1 MGQPVVVVV
10 SFAFGPWL
18 GDGSL
23 HPTSVIDFLRALSS
37 VRDALHLLPTVCTET
52 RLAFA
57 RSMLALVTLSIALA
71 SSSAGCRFR
80 GHDATRRRAA
90 LADTSVAP
98 GPRSSGT
105 STARTILITAHDYAF
120 TGVPARIHAGWL
132 TFRLV
137 NAGSEVHMLGIARV
151 PYGHSARAV
160 LEAIARDRVE
170 PETTAWGGPNAV
182 SPGDTATVTL
192 FFPAGEYAITCSV
205 ESADGKR
212 HALHGMMALMTVTGT
227 PDSSSTAA
235 AHAPAPADVNVTL
248 TDYHVGVRGALSA
261 GDRTVHVQNGASR
274 GHDLEI
280 LEILPGHSAADAMR
294 WFEHPARETPTARA
308 IGGVVA
314 IHPGQEA
321 VVSATFR
328 PGNYLFLCWV
338 PDSAG
343 RPHFRRGMHQAIT
356 VATARS
362 RTDEQ
367 HAR

>member
-1 MGQPVVVVV
+1 VVVV
-10 SFAFGPWL
+10 SFTFGPCL

-23 HPTSVIDFLRALSS
+23 HPTSVIDVLRALSS
-37 VRDALHLLPTVCTET
+37 DGAALHLLPTVCTET
-52 RLAFA
+52 KLTFA
-57 RSMLALVTLSIALA
+57 RSMLALVTLSITLA
-71 SSSAGCRFR
+71 GSSAGCRFG

-105 STARTILITAHDYAF
+105 STARTILVTAHEYAF

-132 TFRLV
+132 TFRLA

-151 PYGHSARAV
+151 PYGHSA
-160 LEAIARDRVE
+160 RVE

-212 HALHGMMALMTVTGT
+212 HSLHGMMALMTVTGT
-227 PDSSSTAA
+227 PDSSSEA

-248 TDYHVGVRGALSA
+248 TDYHVGVRGTLSA

-343 RPHFRRGMHQAIT
+343 RPHFQRGMHQAIT
-356 VATARS
+356 VAAARS
-362 RTDEQ
+362 RMDER
-367 HAR
+367 HAW

>member
-1 MGQPVVVVV
+1 
-10 SFAFGPWL
+10 
-18 GDGSL
+18 
-23 HPTSVIDFLRALSS
+23 
-37 VRDALHLLPTVCTET
+37 
-52 RLAFA
+52 
-57 RSMLALVTLSIALA
+57 MLALVTLSIALA
-71 SSSAGCRFR
+71 GSSAGCRSR

-98 GPRSSGT
+98 GTRSSGT
-105 STARTILITAHDYAF
+105 STARTVLITAHDYAF
-120 TGVPARIHAGWL
+120 TGVPTRIRAGWL

-160 LEAIARDRVE
+160 LEAIARARME
-170 PETTAWGGPNAV
+170 PETTDWGGPNAV

-192 FFPAGEYAITCSV
+192 FFPAGEYAIACSV
-205 ESADGKR
+205 ESADGKM
-212 HALHGMMALMTVTGT
+212 HALRGMMALMTVTGT

-235 AHAPAPADVNVTL
+235 HASPPADANVTL
-248 TDYHVGVRGALSA
+248 TDYHVAVRGALTA
-261 GDRTVHVQNGASR
+261 GDRTVHVQNGASQ

-280 LEILPGHSAADAMR
+280 LEILAGHSAADAMR
-294 WFEHPARETPTARA
+294 WFEHPARETPAARA

-356 VATARS
+356 VAAAR
-362 RTDEQ
+362 
-367 HAR
+367 

>member
-1 MGQPVVVVV
+1 
-10 SFAFGPWL
+10 
-18 GDGSL
+18 
-23 HPTSVIDFLRALSS
+23 
-37 VRDALHLLPTVCTET
+37 
-52 RLAFA
+52 
-57 RSMLALVTLSIALA
+57 MLALIMLCIVLA
-71 SSSAGCRFR
+71 GTSAGCRSR

-90 LADTSVAP
+90 LADTSAAP
-98 GPRSSGT
+98 GSQSSGT

-160 LEAIARDRVE
+160 LVAIARDRAE
-170 PETTAWGGPNAV
+170 PETTDGGGPNAV

-205 ESADGKR
+205 ESADGKM
-212 HALHGMMALMTVTGT
+212 HALRGMMALMTVTGT

-235 AHAPAPADVNVTL
+235 QAPPPADASVTL
-248 TDYHVGVRGALSA
+248 TDYHVGVRGTLSA
-261 GDRTVHVQNGASR
+261 GDRTVHVQNEASR

-294 WFEHPARETPTARA
+294 WFEHPARETPAARA

-356 VATARS
+356 VAAAR
-362 RTDEQ
+362 
-367 HAR
+367 